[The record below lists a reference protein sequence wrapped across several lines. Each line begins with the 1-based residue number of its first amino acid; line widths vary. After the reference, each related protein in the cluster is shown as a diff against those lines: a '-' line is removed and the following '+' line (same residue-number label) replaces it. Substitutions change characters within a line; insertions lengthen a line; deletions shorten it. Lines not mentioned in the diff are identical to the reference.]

1 MAVSFKVPSSPKRQI
16 YNIENFMGVDLT
28 NSGTNM
34 DDFRS
39 PNAENMV
46 RLVPGKV
53 RKRTGYKTNI
63 LFHKSDDVN
72 RARDTSDEWREYLK
86 GSDEETIISFYDD
99 EIPLINGDC
108 VYAVYLEIDSKG
120 AYTVYLDF
128 ETGGSLSTS
137 VTGETRRSI
146 SYCAFPDNPD
156 TARTKPY
163 RIRIEGIGEYFK
175 AKSIRVCSTT
185 KANNL
190 EEWSALPWT
199 AAPEDSNGIWFET
212 DYSKPVYGCH
222 TLTSSSDLG
231 NRVVNVNRVLG
242 TSDDWETFSVTGT
255 LTKIYDLAEQ
265 IYCDPVKEQYTPIVI
280 DFDYISNESVYMY
293 IYDGENTVI
302 VLPSTNGQTE
312 HYTHEYSIGAYK
324 PYKIGLKQREAA
336 TTIQIK
342 NMSVVYQKD
351 DDYEWS
357 AAPEDNGEVFHVEDL
372 YSVDSKNTAAKEI
385 FKSSASSPRN
395 TDTFSRTITLQNTNS
410 HKTSE
415 GFVRV
420 SFYAYT
426 TCSEDVTSIE
436 VYLVDKAGNECAI
449 GRKVFNDD
457 VNDQIYFY
465 GSADCSGSSV
475 NFIQRVV
482 FKFNYALTSNRVK
495 CTVSLANVKVQSISL
510 KEDYNLSSKHYIY
523 HVGNEFYLKIKSS
536 DEIEKLY
543 DEANEHISQSWQIND
558 SLIILDGKNL
568 YRYTIGNEI
577 EVLGT
582 NGYIPLVTIGK
593 APNGGGTS
601 YEPLNMLQPGFYEQF
616 TVDSDSASATKFYL
630 SFNNLD
636 YTEVEAWVLNSSGNW
651 VRKRQGTDFSV
662 SRTAGY
668 IEFNTAP
675 GVTPIAGEDN
685 VRILAYKTIPGY
697 RDRVTQCT
705 IGTLYGINGAMDR
718 LFLSGN
724 PEYPNWDFFSQQND
738 PTYFPDT
745 GYSVIGNSSSSIVG
759 YAIVNSYLAT
769 FKNKIDN
776 TPAVFIR
783 QGELMENQITKVS
796 EPVFRLINTLLGD
809 GVISPYAFGNLPTE
823 PLFLTRLGIYAITPQ
838 DITGE
843 KYSQKRSFYL
853 DGWLTKEKDL
863 QKAKAVIFKDQYVLA
878 VNDKL
883 YILDGLQAT
892 RTDRSEP
899 YATRQYAGF
908 YCTHVP
914 AYTMWVDEDA
924 LWIGT
929 EDGNI
934 CRFETDIEELE
945 SYNDNGRKIYCCW
958 ETPDLDGALFYKNKY
973 FKYFAVRLKSAIR
986 TSIKLYVRRFGL
998 WNFVTENLLKAIS
1011 FDFEHVDFERF
1022 SFSTDTTDKVIHA
1035 KVRARRVDKARFRI
1049 ENDRLNEPLGLIN
1062 LALEY
1067 TETGNYKEW

>member
-1 MAVSFKVPSSPKRQI
+1 MSVTFKQGSVAKRQI

-34 DDFRS
+34 EEVRS

-63 LFHKSDDVN
+63 LFHSTDDVN

-86 GSDEETIISFYDD
+86 ESDEETIISFYDD
-99 EIPLINGDC
+99 EIPLIDGDC
-108 VYAVYLEIDSKG
+108 VYAVYLDVDAKG
-120 AYTVYLDF
+120 NYTIYLDF

-137 VTGETRRSI
+137 ITGKTRRSI

-163 RIRIEGIGEYFK
+163 RIRIEGEGEYLN

-185 KANNL
+185 KANNI
-190 EEWSALPWT
+190 EEWTSLPWT
-199 AAPEDSNGIWFET
+199 AAPEDSNGIWLET

-242 TSDDWETFSVTGT
+242 TSDDWENFNVTDT
-255 LTKIYDLAEQ
+255 LTKIYDFGEQ
-265 IYCDPVKEQYTPIVI
+265 FYCNPSEEKYTPIVI

-302 VLPSTNGQTE
+302 VLPSTNGNTE
-312 HYTHEYSIGAYK
+312 HFTHEYSIGAYK
-324 PYKIGLKQREAA
+324 PYKIGLKQRELA

-351 DDYEWS
+351 DDYAWS
-357 AAPEDNGEVFHVEDL
+357 AAPEDNEQVFHIEDL
-372 YSVDSKNTAAKEI
+372 YSVDSKNTAKKEI
-385 FKSSASSPRN
+385 LKSSGSSARN
-395 TDTFSRTITLQNTNS
+395 TETYSRTISLKNTNS
-410 HKTSE
+410 VKVQE
-415 GFVRV
+415 GFVKV

-436 VYLVDKAGNECAI
+436 VYLKDRDNNETPI
-449 GRKVFNDD
+449 GRKVFNGI
-457 VNDQIYFY
+457 VNDQIEFY
-465 GSADCSGSSV
+465 GSADCSGPRV
-475 NFIQRVV
+475 NFVSSVV
-482 FKFNYALTSNRVK
+482 FKFNYALTNNRVK
-495 CTVSLANVKVQSISL
+495 CTVSLANVKIQKISL
-510 KEDYNLSSKHYIY
+510 KDDFNLSTKHYIY
-523 HVGNEFYLKIKSS
+523 HVGKDLFLKIKSS
-536 DEIEKLY
+536 DEIEKIY
-543 DEANEHISQSWQIND
+543 DDANEHISQSWQIND
-558 SLIILDGKNL
+558 SLIILDGVNL
-568 YRYTIGNEI
+568 YRYRIGNEI

-593 APNGGGTS
+593 SPNGGGTS
-601 YEPLNMLQPGFYEQF
+601 YEPINMLQPGFYEQF
-616 TVDSDSASATKFYL
+616 TVDSDSASATRFYL

-636 YTEVEAWVLNSSGNW
+636 YTTIEAWVLNDSGTW
-651 VRKRQGTDFSV
+651 VKKTEGTHFTV
-662 SRTAGY
+662 NRTYGY
-668 IEFNTAP
+668 IDFDDAP
-675 GVTPIAGEDN
+675 GVTPITGEDN
-685 VRILAYKTIPGY
+685 VRVLAYKTIPGY
-697 RDRVTQCT
+697 RDRVTKCT

-724 PEYPNWDFFSQQND
+724 PAYPNWDFFSQQND

-745 GYSVIGNSSSSIVG
+745 GYSVIGNSSSAIVG

-783 QGELMENQITKVS
+783 QGELMENAITGVS
-796 EPVFRLINTLLGD
+796 EPVFRLTNTLLGD
-809 GVISPYAFGNLPTE
+809 GIISPYAFGNMPTE
-823 PLFLTRLGIYAITPQ
+823 PLFLTRLGVYAITPQ

-853 DGWLTKEKDL
+853 DGQLTKEKNL

-878 VNDKL
+878 VNEKL

-899 YATRQYAGF
+899 YSTRQYAGF
-908 YCTHVP
+908 FCTHVP
-914 AYTMWVDEDA
+914 AYTIWVDEDA

-929 EDGNI
+929 EDGYI
-934 CRFETDIEELE
+934 CRFDTDIDELE
-945 SYNDNGRKIYCCW
+945 SFNDNGRKIYCCW

-973 FKYFAVRLKSAIR
+973 FKYFAVRLKSAVR
-986 TSIKLYVRRFGL
+986 TGIKLYVRRFGL
-998 WNFVTENLLKAIS
+998 WDFITEDKVKAIS

-1022 SFSTDTTDKVIHA
+1022 SFSTDRTDKVIRA
-1035 KVRARRVDKARFRI
+1035 KIRARRVDKARFRI
-1049 ENDRLNEPLGLIN
+1049 ENDTLNEPLGLIN